1 MNGLFMMKPTWS
13 LKVVT
18 LALRTVTP
26 SLRSVG
32 VFLGGALPQVMKNIH
47 DMIVIGADPI
57 GITAAVQL
65 LSRGLQPLVL
75 KKDTTIGS
83 AMLKNAFHFYLSKII
98 GIVGKLVLIVKH

>member
-1 MNGLFMMKPTWS
+1 MIKPTWS

-18 LALRTVTP
+18 RALRTVTP
-26 SLRSVG
+26 SLRWVG
-32 VFLGGALPQVMKNIH
+32 VFLSGALPQVMKNLH
-47 DMIVIGADPI
+47 DVIVIGADPI
-57 GITAAVQL
+57 GITAAVQF

-83 AMLKNAFHFYLSKII
+83 VILKNAFHFYLSKII